1 MPITAASVLPEPHV
15 IQAGLGLALPQF
27 ASVDWQASLASTN
40 QTLMTQV
47 RLQDG
52 AEGLAWPRLLGAHH
66 QTAGRGRAGRPWKD
80 QGGQALMF
88 SCGFQTTLTL
98 PQLSGLAPALG
109 IASAQVVREHLSIAG
124 GLSSAR
130 LGLNVANSVRVKWPN
145 DLMLADAKLAGILV
159 ESVARQSRVHGA
171 TPYLYLVVG
180 MGLNLSGSQ
189 ALSAQLGRPVADL
202 SNTGLKVDLVAL
214 VAALAN
220 AWQATLQTLAQEG
233 FTPFVDRL
241 KPIDYLQG
249 KRVNVMQQE
258 VVLKSGLAQGV
269 TDQGAL
275 ALRLDNGEL
284 ESILVGDVSVRWQS
298 TEEATNA
305 SGGP

>member
-1 MPITAASVLPEPHV
+1 
-15 IQAGLGLALPQF
+15 
-27 ASVDWQASLASTN
+27 
-40 QTLMTQV
+40 
-47 RLQDG
+47 
-52 AEGLAWPRLLGAHH
+52 
-66 QTAGRGRAGRPWKD
+66 
-80 QGGQALMF
+80 
-88 SCGFQTTLTL
+88 
-98 PQLSGLAPALG
+98 
-109 IASAQVVREHLSIAG
+109 
-124 GLSSAR
+124 
-130 LGLNVANSVRVKWPN
+130 
-145 DLMLADAKLAGILV
+145 MLADAKLAGILV

-220 AWQATLQTLAQEG
+220 AWQGTLQTLAQEG

-249 KRVNVMQQE
+249 KRINVMQQE

-269 TDQGAL
+269 TGQGAL